1 MCVLTFYTYKEKKK
15 DIFVQTKSFLQQKKQ
30 KQES

>member
-1 MCVLTFYTYKEKKK
+1 MCVLTFYTYKGKKK
-15 DIFVQTKSFLQQKKQ
+15 DIFVKTKSFLQQEKQ